1 MQCFQMRRV
10 LWARSLIMIAFPSE
24 AYIRTSREALKYIQ
38 DIEALSNTVK
48 NSDIKL
54 KNIIRQVLL

>member
-1 MQCFQMRRV
+1 
-10 LWARSLIMIAFPSE
+10 MIAFPSE